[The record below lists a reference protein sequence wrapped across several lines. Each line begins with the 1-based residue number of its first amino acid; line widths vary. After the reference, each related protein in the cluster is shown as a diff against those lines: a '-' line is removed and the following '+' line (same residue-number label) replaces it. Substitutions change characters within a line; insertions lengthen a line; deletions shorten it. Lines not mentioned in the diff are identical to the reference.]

1 MRSPILSEDEHGS
14 ERTLLGSVPDLPAE
28 EGIRALEAACD
39 AYDHGR
45 GVWPSSSASDRIEA
59 MEKFITL
66 IEPKRD
72 QVAELLMWEIGKK
85 RSDAEKEF
93 DRTVVYLKDT
103 IEEYKN
109 LHREGSHISQ
119 VSGVLAQIRRGP
131 LGVVLCLG
139 PFNYPLNETFCVLLP
154 AILKGNTCVFKPA
167 KYGVLLMVPLLE
179 AFAESFPPGVVNIVF
194 GRGRTLASPI
204 MQSGRVDVLALIGN
218 SKSSNALISQH
229 PKPNRVRQVLGLEA
243 KNPRWFSP
251 DADLDLAVKGSASRR
266 NGVSTGNVAQRSKS
280 FTSTRTS
287 GRNSSKL
294 SPRPRMNLSWA
305 VR

>member
-1 MRSPILSEDEHGS
+1 M
-14 ERTLLGSVPDLPAE
+14 V
-28 EGIRALEAACD
+28 EGQ
-39 AYDHGR
+39 
-45 GVWPSSSASDRIEA
+45 WPSSSAADRIEA
-59 MEKFITL
+59 MEKFISL

-154 AILKGNTCVFKPA
+154 AILMGNTCVFKPA
-167 KYGVLLMVPLLE
+167 KYGVL
-179 AFAESFPPGVVNIVF
+179 AHGASAGGVRRELPS
-194 GRGRTLASPI
+194 GRGQHCVWARSHPWRAPSCNRAAWMCWRSLATAKAATL
-204 MQSGRVDVLALIGN
+204 
-218 SKSSNALISQH
+218 
-229 PKPNRVRQVLGLEA
+229 
-243 KNPRWFSP
+243 
-251 DADLDLAVKGSASRR
+251 
-266 NGVSTGNVAQRSKS
+266 
-280 FTSTRTS
+280 
-287 GRNSSKL
+287 
-294 SPRPRMNLSWA
+294 
-305 VR
+305 

>member
-28 EGIRALEAACD
+28 EGIRALESACD

-45 GVWPSSSASDRIEA
+45 GLWPSSSASDRIEA
-59 MEKFITL
+59 MEKFISL

-139 PFNYPLNETFCVLLP
+139 PFNYPDETFCAP
-154 AILKGNTCVFKPA
+154 AILGNTCVFKPQ
-167 KYGVLLMVPLLE
+167 YGV
-179 AFAESFPPGVVNIVF
+179 
-194 GRGRTLASPI
+194 
-204 MQSGRVDVLALIGN
+204 
-218 SKSSNALISQH
+218 
-229 PKPNRVRQVLGLEA
+229 
-243 KNPRWFSP
+243 
-251 DADLDLAVKGSASRR
+251 
-266 NGVSTGNVAQRSKS
+266 
-280 FTSTRTS
+280 
-287 GRNSSKL
+287 
-294 SPRPRMNLSWA
+294 
-305 VR
+305 